1 MEIKWSDLKINEKL
15 KRLRIEKD
23 MTQRELAEKL
33 GVSPST
39 IQKYEYGDYK
49 IKYNI
54 ILKICDIFKISIDNF
69 LNGSEEELSAFD
81 LRRLRNNLLHK
92 DISTPDFLSKK
103 KTLYLKKNENINIEV
118 GKILNEVI
126 FDNTKLD
133 FNKVENIL
141 KYILLSDFKI
151 NSDKK
156 DDDII
161 EIIDKNEKKVIINYY
176 DFIKAIEILYCNFD
190 SLVSNIF
197 ENFDIKNSNI
207 ALKQHREK
215 QKKEN
220 KIKTSDTE
228 KETD

>member
-54 ILKICDIFKISIDNF
+54 ILKICDIFKISVDNF
-69 LNGSEEELSAFD
+69 LNGSEDELSALD
-81 LRRLRNNLLHK
+81 LRRLRNNLIHK
-92 DISTPDFLSKK
+92 NITTPEFLSKII
-103 KTLYLKKNENINIEV
+103 TLYLKKNEVINNEV
-118 GKILNEVI
+118 GRILNEVI

-133 FNKVENIL
+133 FKKVENIL

-156 DDDII
+156 DNDII
-161 EIIDKNEKKVIINYY
+161 EIDKNGKKTIINYY

-197 ENFDIKNSNI
+197 ENFDVKNSNI

-215 QKKEN
+215 QKREN
-220 KIKTSDTE
+220 KNNSGAE

>member
-92 DISTPDFLSKK
+92 DISTPDFLSKII
-103 KTLYLKKNENINIEV
+103 TLYLKKNENINIEV

-126 FDNTKLD
+126 FDNTK
-133 FNKVENIL
+133 
-141 KYILLSDFKI
+141 
-151 NSDKK
+151 
-156 DDDII
+156 
-161 EIIDKNEKKVIINYY
+161 
-176 DFIKAIEILYCNFD
+176 
-190 SLVSNIF
+190 
-197 ENFDIKNSNI
+197 
-207 ALKQHREK
+207 
-215 QKKEN
+215 
-220 KIKTSDTE
+220 
-228 KETD
+228 

>member
-1 MEIKWSDLKINEKL
+1 M
-15 KRLRIEKD
+15 
-23 MTQRELAEKL
+23 
-33 GVSPST
+33 V
-39 IQKYEYGDYK
+39 
-49 IKYNI
+49 
-54 ILKICDIFKISIDNF
+54 
-69 LNGSEEELSAFD
+69 
-81 LRRLRNNLLHK
+81 
-92 DISTPDFLSKK
+92 
-103 KTLYLKKNENINIEV
+103 
-118 GKILNEVI
+118 
-126 FDNTKLD
+126 
-133 FNKVENIL
+133 
-141 KYILLSDFKI
+141 KI

-161 EIIDKNEKKVIINYY
+161 EIIDKNKKKVIINYY